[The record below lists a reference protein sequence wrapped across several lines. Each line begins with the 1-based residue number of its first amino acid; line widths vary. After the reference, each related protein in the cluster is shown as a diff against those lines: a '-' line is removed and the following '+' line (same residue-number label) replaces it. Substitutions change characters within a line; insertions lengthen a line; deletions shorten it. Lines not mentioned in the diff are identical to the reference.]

1 MNRYLTRRLA
11 HVLFVACSLLSTQ
24 TYAGW
29 FSDNAIHF
37 PETKITVPATPANS
51 ATIHLKGYS
60 DARSGMPP
68 QKIGDTTE
76 LVSGISGNELL
87 LNHSV
92 AEAVNTVIQQR
103 FARNGYPLQDDG
115 KALYEL
121 SGSIK
126 ELTYNVK
133 ARDQIAIAIET
144 TLTETATGKIVWSGV
159 VTEKDER
166 FAGIS
171 GNSRSDIANYLKYKL
186 DIVSKKTYD
195 AINNELM
202 ATRPDLFKL
211 TPGTRTI
218 AGVTV
223 LQATTDAAQPAATT
237 PAVVAGPTSNGTLV
251 LTTKPSRAK
260 VYLDDIY
267 FGLSPLHA
275 EVQTGIHAI
284 TVKADKYKNASEK
297 ISIRPGETTELDMV
311 LEH

>member
-11 HVLFVACSLLSTQ
+11 HTLFVAYSLLSAQ
-24 TYAGW
+24 AYAGW
-29 FSDNAIHF
+29 FSDNAIHL
-37 PETKITVPATPANS
+37 PENKAPAQTAPANS
-51 ATIHLKGYS
+51 ATLHLKGYV
-60 DARSGMPP
+60 DARTGMIP

-76 LVSGISGNELL
+76 LVSGISGSELL
-87 LNHSV
+87 LDRSV
-92 AEAVNTVIQQR
+92 AEAVTTSVQQR
-103 FARNGYPLQDDG
+103 FVRNGYSLQDDG
-115 KALYEL
+115 KALYEVG
-121 SGSIK
+121 GSIK

-144 TLTETATGKIVWSGV
+144 TLTETATGKVIWSGI

-166 FAGIS
+166 FAGVS
-171 GNSRSDIANYLKYKL
+171 GNSRNDIANYLKYKL
-186 DIVSKKTYD
+186 DIVSKKTFE

-211 TPGTRTI
+211 TPGTKSI

-223 LQATTDAAQPAATT
+223 LQATEAAQPAVA

-260 VYLDDIY
+260 VYLDDVY
-267 FGLSPLHA
+267 FGLTPLHA
-275 EVQTGIHAI
+275 EVQAGIHAI
-284 TVKADKYKNASEK
+284 TIKADKYKNASEK
-297 ISIRPGETTELDMV
+297 ISIRPGETTELEMV

>member
-1 MNRYLTRRLA
+1 MLLA
-11 HVLFVACSLLSTQ
+11 ACSLLTAQ
-24 TYAGW
+24 AHAGW
-29 FSDNAIHF
+29 FSDNSIHL
-37 PETKITVPATPANS
+37 PESKAPAVAPANS
-51 ATIHLKGYS
+51 ATIHIKGYV
-60 DARSGMPP
+60 DARTGMIP

-87 LNHSV
+87 LDRSV
-92 AEAVNTVIQQR
+92 AEVVGASIQQR
-103 FARNGYPLQDDG
+103 FARNGYPLPDDG

-121 SGSIK
+121 GGSIK

-144 TLTETATGKIVWSGV
+144 TLTETATGKVVWSGI

-166 FAGIS
+166 FAGVS

-186 DIVSKKTYD
+186 EIVSKKTFE

-211 TPGTRTI
+211 TPGTKTI

-223 LQATTDAAQPAATT
+223 LQAAESAPPTVARPAPAIAT
-237 PAVVAGPTSNGTLV
+237 GSGTLV
-251 LTTKPSRAK
+251 LSTKPSRAK
-260 VYLDDIY
+260 VYLDDVY

-275 EVQTGIHAI
+275 EVQAGIHAV
-284 TVKADKYKNASEK
+284 TVKAEKYKGASEK
-297 ISIRPGETTELDMV
+297 ISIRAGETTELEMV